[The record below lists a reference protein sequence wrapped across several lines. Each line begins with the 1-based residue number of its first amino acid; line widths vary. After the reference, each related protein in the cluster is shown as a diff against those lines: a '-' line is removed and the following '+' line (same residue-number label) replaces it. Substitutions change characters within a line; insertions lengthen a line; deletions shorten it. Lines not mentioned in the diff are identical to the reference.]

1 MTIECER
8 DQYIIENKRKPKVM
22 EWGRQRGMMKTV
34 TPTLCFAQVS
44 LDRCSKHAWSDSKW
58 QEKRSKCEWSNCFL
72 WIPFILISGSPNE
85 WWLHTCDACI
95 MITWRLKLQATLVA
109 RNKVVKSDF
118 LKNSNFG
125 LTRYPIDL
133 ANFWYV
139 VLEWCPKYW
148 MHILF
153 GFKDTG
159 MTVLTRPRKR
169 KF

>member
-1 MTIECER
+1 MK
-8 DQYIIENKRKPKVM
+8 DENAF
-22 EWGRQRGMMKTV
+22 
-34 TPTLCFAQVS
+34 TPTLCFVEVS
-44 LDRCSKHAWSDSKW
+44 SDRCSKHAWSDSKW

-125 LTRYPIDL
+125 LTRYLIDL
-133 ANFWYV
+133 ADFWHV
-139 VLEWCPKYW
+139 VVEWCAKYW
-148 MHILF
+148 MHILRCEF
-153 GFKDTG
+153 SLVSKIQEWQFWRGLEG
-159 MTVLTRPRKR
+159 PPYW
-169 KF
+169 